1 MMTYNVL
8 SNSIQYTRCQERCVH
23 DLLPSR
29 KHKVGEKYKLKY
41 SIKDPNTYEVLW
53 DEKVLGE
60 EPKEDSSE

>member
-1 MMTYNVL
+1 
-8 SNSIQYTRCQERCVH
+8 
-23 DLLPSR
+23 LLPSR